1 MTTYLI
7 GTDSEQASQ
16 VICDHLEQTLGSGAT
31 LNVIHV
37 MTSSDIE
44 ERRDGET
51 ALEIFNDRFER
62 TDVPV
67 STTQFNREASPTE
80 ELLREAEA
88 IDADQIVT
96 ALRRHSRTE
105 RAIFGSVSHSLIEQ
119 TPQPLTLVPLPEYIA
134 D

>member
-1 MTTYLI
+1 
-7 GTDSEQASQ
+7 
-16 VICDHLEQTLGSGAT
+16 
-31 LNVIHV
+31 

-51 ALEIFNDRFER
+51 ALEVFDDRFAE
-62 TDVPV
+62 TDIPV
-67 STTQFNREASPTE
+67 STTQYNREASPTE
-80 ELLREAEA
+80 ELLREADA

-105 RAIFGSVSHSLIEQ
+105 RVIFGSVSHSLIEQ
-119 TPQPLTLVPLPEYIA
+119 TSRPLTLVPLPEYSP

>member
-16 VICDHLEQTLGSGAT
+16 VICDHLEGTLGTDAT
-31 LNVIHV
+31 LTVIHV

-51 ALEIFNDRFER
+51 ALEVFDDRFAE
-62 TDVPV
+62 TDIPV
-67 STTQFNREASPTE
+67 STTQYNREASPTE
-80 ELLREAEA
+80 ELLREADA

-105 RAIFGSVSHSLIEQ
+105 RVIFGSVSHSLIEQ
-119 TPQPLTLVPLPEYIA
+119 TSRPLTLVPLPEYSP

>member
-16 VICDHLEQTLGSGAT
+16 VICDHLEGTLGTDAT
-31 LNVIHV
+31 LTVIHV

-51 ALEIFNDRFER
+51 ALEVFDDRFAE
-62 TDVPV
+62 TDIPV
-67 STTQFNREASPTE
+67 STTQYNREASPTE
-80 ELLREAEA
+80 ELLREANA

-105 RAIFGSVSHSLIEQ
+105 RVIFGSVSHSLIEQ
-119 TPQPLTLVPLPEYIA
+119 TSRPLTLVPLPEYSP

>member
-16 VICDHLEQTLGSGAT
+16 VICDHLEGALGSDAT
-31 LNVIHV
+31 LTVIHV

-51 ALEIFNDRFER
+51 ALEVFNERFEE
-62 TDVPV
+62 TDIPV

-80 ELLREAEA
+80 ELLREADA

-105 RAIFGSVSHSLIEQ
+105 RVIFGSVSHSLIEQ
-119 TPQPLTLVPLPEYIA
+119 TPRPLTLVPLPEYIP

>member
-7 GTDSEQASQ
+7 GTDSKQASQ
-16 VICDHLEQTLGSGAT
+16 VICDHLEGTLGTDAT
-31 LNVIHV
+31 LTVIHV

-51 ALEIFNDRFER
+51 ALEVFDDRFAE
-62 TDVPV
+62 TDIPV
-67 STTQFNREASPTE
+67 STTQYNREASPTE
-80 ELLREAEA
+80 ELLREADA

-105 RAIFGSVSHSLIEQ
+105 RVIFGSVSHSLIEQ
-119 TPQPLTLVPLPEYIA
+119 TSRPLTLVPLPEYSP

>member
-16 VICDHLEQTLGSGAT
+16 VICDHLEGTLGTDAT
-31 LNVIHV
+31 LTVIHV

-51 ALEIFNDRFER
+51 ALKIFDDRFAE
-62 TDVPV
+62 TDIPV
-67 STTQFNREASPTE
+67 STTQYNREASPTE
-80 ELLREAEA
+80 ELLREANA

-105 RAIFGSVSHSLIEQ
+105 RVIFGSVSHSLIEQ
-119 TPQPLTLVPLPEYIA
+119 TSRPLTLVPLPEYSP